1 MSQLEEFKS
10 KLEIFH
16 TLNPDILYAHSKP
29 LFKLASEVQ
38 FPEYANFVE
47 TIIEEYLNSNFK
59 INERETISTYLDI
72 ITRATTQLIESGEI
86 SPTPRTNQKTELSLR
101 HNYDSK
107 AWHQV
112 IVKSDIPKGLDGAI
126 QAIERRKNTDS
137 TILYY
142 LFEIFHCLDL
152 EAALKWELNYL
163 TTTAYVDPDIVR
175 DLLHAWL
182 NLNQKLPKSLLEF
195 VFDWCD
201 HELYKRMWS
210 SIIKEADR
218 LLQYQALIRL
228 DLSST
233 HSAMIKQLKT
243 VLSFKNDKIYAKWE
257 LKSLEKMTEQVQ
269 FFTEM
274 ERKNR
279 DSNQESFQLAAFK
292 TLDQLQTLF
301 TPLMILS
308 HLLLDGPNGAEK
320 LAYAFMGYSESEQA
334 LWEKQLYKLSTQTV
348 RRFFLNDLKKDQ
360 KPLKTIEKL
369 CFGNEALYRRLLG
382 ELDFKTNNFESV
394 NQQQKVI
401 NALAYNYASLR
412 RAKLLKDELSR
423 RFRRFMRMVHEDSL
437 RNFLKPEHLKEMQA
451 STLITEYAVA
461 ATEARKFL
469 SIYHN
474 DHIPAEEVF
483 TVKEEFVFNFHK
495 RRRLMIKGIIN
506 ND

>member
-1 MSQLEEFKS
+1 MSPLEEFKS

-16 TLNPDILYAHSKP
+16 TLNPDILYANSKP
-29 LFKLASEVQ
+29 LLKLAAEVE
-38 FPEYANFVE
+38 FPDYANFVE
-47 TIIEEYLNSNFK
+47 TIIDEYLNSNFK
-59 INERETISTYLDI
+59 INERETISSFLYLVEN
-72 ITRATTQLIESGEI
+72 ATKQLIESGEI
-86 SPTPRTNQKTELSLR
+86 TPILDAKQSTELSLR
-101 HNYDSK
+101 HNYDTK
-107 AWHQV
+107 TWHQV
-112 IVKSDIPKGLDGAI
+112 IVKSEIPKGLDGAI

-137 TILYY
+137 SILYY

-152 EAALKWELNYL
+152 EAALKWEFDFL
-163 TTTAYVDPDIVR
+163 TKTDYIDPDIVR

-182 NLNQKLPKSLLEF
+182 NLDQKLPQNLLEL

-201 HELYKRMWS
+201 NELYKRMWS

-228 DLSST
+228 DLNDTDSP
-233 HSAMIKQLKT
+233 MIKQLET
-243 VLSFKNDKIYAKWE
+243 IRPFKNDKIYAKWQI
-257 LKSLEKMTEQVQ
+257 KSLEKMTTQVQ

-274 ERKNR
+274 ERQNR
-279 DSNQESFQLAAFK
+279 DKKEESYQLAAFK
-292 TLDQLQTLF
+292 TLEQLQALF

-320 LAYAFMGYSESEQA
+320 LAYAFMGFSETEQTA
-334 LWEKQLYKLSTQTV
+334 WNNRLYKLSSKTV
-348 RRFFLNDLKKDQ
+348 RRFFLNDLKNDQ

-369 CFGNEALYRRLLG
+369 CFENESLYRRLLG
-382 ELDFKTNNFESV
+382 ELDFKSNRFESV

-401 NALAYNYASLR
+401 DALTYNYASLR
-412 RAKLLKDELSR
+412 KAKLFKDELSR

-437 RNFLKPEHLKEMQA
+437 RNFLKPEHLDKIQN

-469 SIYHN
+469 SIYQN
-474 DHIPAEEVF
+474 DHILAEEAF

-495 RRRLMIKGIIN
+495 RRRAMIKGIIKN
-506 ND
+506 G